1 MYFEYQKHPKDVR
14 KFSDIYVGDLFR
26 LKKDDSIVCIKISNN
41 TGLSICTDCIFLF
54 NNEEVEL
61 LDYKITI
68 YSEE

>member
-1 MYFEYQKHPKDVR
+1 MYFEYQKHPKNVR

-41 TGLSICTDCIFLF
+41 TGISIYTDCIFEF
-54 NNEEVEL
+54 TNEEVEL
-61 LDYKITI
+61 LDYKIII